1 MLRMHIY
8 TVEHDDSM
16 NETCVGSLNTETL
29 PRLNTK
35 LFYDTAR
42 F

>member
-1 MLRMHIY
+1 MLRKHIY
-8 TVEHDDSM
+8 TIEHGDSM

-35 LFYDTAR
+35 LFYGTAR